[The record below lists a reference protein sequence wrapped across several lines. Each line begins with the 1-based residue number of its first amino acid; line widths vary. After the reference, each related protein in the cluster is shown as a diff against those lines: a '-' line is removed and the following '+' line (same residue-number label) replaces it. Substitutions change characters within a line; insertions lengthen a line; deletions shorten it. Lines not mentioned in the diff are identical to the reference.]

1 MSRPAISLLTPSCAH
16 GNTGGPAVATDDALI
31 AIFDAKYHYNFWRPV
46 TAMGKQVGALAVAKY
61 LLRPD

>member
-1 MSRPAISLLTPSCAH
+1 M
-16 GNTGGPAVATDDALI
+16 ATDDALI

-61 LLRPD
+61 LLRRED